1 MKKIYQFFIKLWI
14 CCIIF
19 LVLAILS
26 KTNLQYKE
34 KIKKYL
40 YQDHLD
46 FSLMK
51 DFYHHYLGGI
61 FPLTNITKYQTN
73 YVFNEKITYQEIEP
87 YQEGAMLKVSKNYLV
102 PNSKEGIVVYLGKK
116 EKYGYTVII
125 EGDNQVDYWYGNIC
139 NIMVKMY
146 DQVPKGSYLGESCDE
161 KIYFVVTKKNKTL
174 NYQDYLK
181 DAIQQP

>member
-19 LVLAILS
+19 LILAILS

-73 YVFNEKITYQEIEP
+73 YVFNEKITYQ
-87 YQEGAMLKVSKNYLV
+87 
-102 PNSKEGIVVYLGKK
+102 
-116 EKYGYTVII
+116 
-125 EGDNQVDYWYGNIC
+125 D
-139 NIMVKMY
+139 
-146 DQVPKGSYLGESCDE
+146 
-161 KIYFVVTKKNKTL
+161 
-174 NYQDYLK
+174 
-181 DAIQQP
+181 